1 MRRIIHNTTAIA
13 ACLSLMAPHLAMA
26 QTAMPSPDQA
36 APQNLILAQAA
47 PEGQVPPPPAAPG
60 EEGPQ
65 DGADLNQA
73 QNPPPAEPAQPATAP
88 PASPPARPA
97 A

>member
-26 QTAMPSPDQA
+26 QTAMPAPDQA

-65 DGADLNQA
+65 DG
-73 QNPPPAEPAQPATAP
+73 
-88 PASPPARPA
+88 
-97 A
+97 